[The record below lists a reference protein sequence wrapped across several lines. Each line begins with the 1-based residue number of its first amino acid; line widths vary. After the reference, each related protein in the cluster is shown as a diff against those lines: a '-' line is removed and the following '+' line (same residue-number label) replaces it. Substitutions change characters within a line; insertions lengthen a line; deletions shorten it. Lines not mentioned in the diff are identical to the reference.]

1 MTLKITGEG
10 KILQRRGSHNHEA
23 VPALVQVQQF
33 FFSFYW
39 SIQVQKFF
47 ILFLF
52 LYWSIQVQKLE
63 AEKMEE
69 ILKNPETATG
79 KKLLLAISEEILNP
93 EMAAFASSFNTIQRK
108 LHRRLKKMKEVQVSL
123 LSGIEGK

>member
-1 MTLKITGEG
+1 M
-10 KILQRRGSHNHEA
+10 
-23 VPALVQVQQF
+23 
-33 FFSFYW
+33 
-39 SIQVQKFF
+39 
-47 ILFLF
+47 
-52 LYWSIQVQKLE
+52 QKLE

-108 LHRRLKKMKEVQVSL
+108 LHRRLKKMKEVSL

>member
-108 LHRRLKKMKEVQVSL
+108 LHRRLKKMKEVSL